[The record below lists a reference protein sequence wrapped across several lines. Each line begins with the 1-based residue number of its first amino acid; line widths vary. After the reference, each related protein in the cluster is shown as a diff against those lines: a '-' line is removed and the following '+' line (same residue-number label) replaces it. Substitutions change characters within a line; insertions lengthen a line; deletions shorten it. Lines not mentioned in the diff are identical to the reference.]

1 MSRML
6 AEIIA
11 LLGLTVLFGS
21 IWIATQVQEAV
32 SNQRDVSELP
42 HWMLDLWSDVAHLEG
57 GSLPRVKQWRQ
68 FLGGLYALIVIA
80 FVAGGGNGWIFR
92 LFVALLAVSIFV
104 LATRS
109 IAKRLE
115 K

>member
-1 MSRML
+1 ML

-32 SNQRDVSELP
+32 SNQRDVSGLP
-42 HWMLDLWSDVAHLEG
+42 HWMLDLWNDVADLERG
-57 GSLPRVKQWRQ
+57 PLPPVKQWRW

-80 FVAGGGNGWIFR
+80 FVGGGGNGWMFR
-92 LFVALLAVSIFV
+92 LLVALLAVSIFV
-104 LATRS
+104 LVTRS
-109 IAKRLE
+109 IAGRLE